1 MSLEVTLETAFS
13 SESNSAFDLA
23 FEKVGA
29 LVRLFQKD
37 EAYFLSSKYQESEAR
52 KDFIDKFWIALG
64 WDVHHDTQT
73 NPREQEVKIER
84 GDSISTRKADYAFY
98 LKPDYQRPQFLVE
111 AKKPSV
117 QLAQADFYFQTARYG
132 FNTSTSVSVLTSF
145 REFHIIDCRR
155 KPANTEGIV
164 SSAFLKSYDFTEYL
178 DREKFMEIYWVFSHE
193 AVAQGELKLYRKG
206 LKSPKGK
213 TKQLKLIGDTLAP
226 VDDQFLAELDEY
238 RKTLASAFKK
248 SNPELSSEELT
259 EAAQK
264 VLDRLVFIRFLED
277 KTIEPDF
284 IIDTFC
290 VKGASWARFIKESR
304 ALDKKYNGVVFK
316 EDFIDRPQFVQPDDA
331 KFFNICDEL
340 SHQNSPYLFS
350 YIPVEIL
357 GSIYERFLGKVV
369 VAKGRGIAVE
379 EKPEVRKAGG
389 VYYTPKYIVDY
400 IVENTVGKILNPE
413 QNPTVWRE
421 APASRPIPNP
431 SRSDI
436 DQDETGGV
444 TKEAL
449 HDTQSGVGLAP
460 KEVAK
465 LRFADIACGSGSFL
479 IAMFDRVVQ
488 HLESWYNAHPAEAKK
503 AKCRRGEGDTW
514 VLSLEQKRR
523 ILQEN
528 IYGVDIDHQAVEV
541 AQFSLFLKLLESE
554 TIATTQAAQTDL
566 SLGAN
571 KKILPDLSKN
581 ILCGNSLVEYDIAQ
595 LFPLTEEEEAKIKP
609 FSFKQEFKDIMAGGG
624 FDAIVGNPPY
634 VRQELISNLKLYF
647 KKSYTV
653 YHNSGD
659 LYTYFVE
666 RAVSLMRNGGYFG
679 YIIANKWMRANYGL
693 PLRLWLKRQNVNRII
708 DFGDHQ
714 VFRGATTYPCILTI
728 VKGKAE
734 GAFHAT
740 NVASLNFERLDVYV
754 NEHEFEVATES
765 LDKAGW
771 TLNDA
776 ETYSL
781 IEKIALRGKP
791 LGEYVDN
798 ALYRGI
804 LTGLNEAFVI
814 DGALRK
820 KIIESHPKCNEL
832 IKPFLA
838 GREVHRYELP
848 TSDRFLILI
857 PNGWT
862 NEHKQKGDA
871 WTWFKSEYTPIAEHL
886 QDFAKA
892 ANERW
897 DKGEYWWELRPCDYY
912 DKFELPR
919 IILPAIIRRAS
930 YTFSDS
936 IMYSNDK
943 TSIISTSDKYLLAI
957 LNSPVADYFVHS
969 IASTKQGGF
978 FEYKPMYV
986 SKIPIP
992 SIDLDNH
999 GEKQKHDALETLSNQ
1014 MLEIKKRLAQP
1025 LSESQRDQLQRKCDY
1040 FDNEIDRIVYELYD
1054 LTEEEIWIVEGAIE

>member
-178 DREKFMEIYWVFSHE
+178 DREKFMEIYWIFSHE

-528 IYGVDIDHQAVEV
+528 IFGVDIDHQAVEV

-634 VRQELISNLKLYF
+634 
-647 KKSYTV
+647 
-653 YHNSGD
+653 
-659 LYTYFVE
+659 
-666 RAVSLMRNGGYFG
+666 
-679 YIIANKWMRANYGL
+679 
-693 PLRLWLKRQNVNRII
+693 
-708 DFGDHQ
+708 
-714 VFRGATTYPCILTI
+714 
-728 VKGKAE
+728 
-734 GAFHAT
+734 
-740 NVASLNFERLDVYV
+740 
-754 NEHEFEVATES
+754 
-765 LDKAGW
+765 
-771 TLNDA
+771 
-776 ETYSL
+776 
-781 IEKIALRGKP
+781 
-791 LGEYVDN
+791 
-798 ALYRGI
+798 
-804 LTGLNEAFVI
+804 
-814 DGALRK
+814 
-820 KIIESHPKCNEL
+820 
-832 IKPFLA
+832 LA
-838 GREVHRYELP
+838 GRE
-848 TSDRFLILI
+848 
-857 PNGWT
+857 WT
-862 NEHKQKGDA
+862 ESL
-871 WTWFKSEYTPIAEHL
+871 W
-886 QDFAKA
+886 
-892 ANERW
+892 
-897 DKGEYWWELRPCDYY
+897 
-912 DKFELPR
+912 
-919 IILPAIIRRAS
+919 
-930 YTFSDS
+930 
-936 IMYSNDK
+936 
-943 TSIISTSDKYLLAI
+943 
-957 LNSPVADYFVHS
+957 
-969 IASTKQGGF
+969 
-978 FEYKPMYV
+978 
-986 SKIPIP
+986 
-992 SIDLDNH
+992 
-999 GEKQKHDALETLSNQ
+999 
-1014 MLEIKKRLAQP
+1014 
-1025 LSESQRDQLQRKCDY
+1025 SQRPYFSVHYDCMTDQ
-1040 FDNEIDRIVYELYD
+1040 YD
-1054 LTEEEIWIVEGAIE
+1054 LYALFIQRAIELVRLEGKMCLHYP